1 MQQLNLVCQISPCHS
16 LQLPAFDWLG
26 TAFLH
31 LDRCLAGSDAGDEK
45 KSDARG
51 EKRTANDAD
60 LPPRTDVVPREGR
73 ARPPRDALELSKP
86 FAERMRPR
94 SLGEYIGQADVVKG
108 ALQALLRRG
117 QVPSMVLWGP
127 PGSGKTTLARLVTR
141 EATAALTRENAS
153 AAPYRFV
160 EMSATVATVVE
171 MKKVMDEAV
180 HCLQLTGQR
189 SVLFID
195 EIQRLNRTQQDVF
208 LPALEKGCVRATHAA
223 TSRSSRPPP
232 RTPRSGCRA
241 RSSRACG
248 ALLL

>member
-1 MQQLNLVCQISPCHS
+1 MAAPASYESVACPNCARRVAFGVLNE
-16 LQLPAFDWLG
+16 
-26 TAFLH
+26 H

-180 HCLQLTGQR
+180 HRLQLTGQR

-248 ALLL
+248 AFLL